1 MRNMCREGRVYGR
14 KGGGVGEIDISQVS
28 WSPPF
33 VTEPCN
39 GADKPGEVPVG
50 NKEAVSWF

>member
-1 MRNMCREGRVYGR
+1 MRNMCSEGRVYGR